1 MSNPPHADAGT
12 AILPDRSIHRRLA
25 ARLTLVALA
34 ISTVL
39 AGIIIYRQG
48 DVVRMAARNDAQTRA
63 ALISASLASHPDQ
76 PPAELQELL
85 ASALPDTG
93 TDTGH
98 FIFLRVIDARGRVVA
113 QALHDHAGSLEAFT
127 RAAGAPDR
135 ALRSPANQAVMEWK
149 IVGDRPYLEVG
160 LPLTGR
166 DGLTALWLQGWFTI
180 SRSENR
186 EAASALAVAVA
197 GACGTVF
204 LTALVLYPVILGLIK
219 QVGRMSD
226 NLLES
231 HIEMLRALGSAIA
244 ERDSDTDL
252 HNFRVTVYSARLAEA
267 VGLDL
272 DGMRSLIKGSL
283 LHDVGKIGVRDRV
296 LLKPGK
302 LDREEFEEMKL
313 HVRHGLDI
321 VGRSRW
327 LADAMPVVEC
337 HHEKMDGTG
346 YPAGLNGE
354 TIPLLARIF
363 AIADVFDALTSQR
376 PYKKAF
382 SYDEAMSIM
391 REGRGTHFDPRLFD
405 ALSEFSRELF
415 DTYAR
420 DESGRAREDAAALID
435 RYFGT
440 TLGN

>member
-1 MSNPPHADAGT
+1 
-12 AILPDRSIHRRLA
+12 
-25 ARLTLVALA
+25 
-34 ISTVL
+34 
-39 AGIIIYRQG
+39 
-48 DVVRMAARNDAQTRA
+48 
-63 ALISASLASHPDQ
+63 
-76 PPAELQELL
+76 
-85 ASALPDTG
+85 
-93 TDTGH
+93 
-98 FIFLRVIDARGRVVA
+98 
-113 QALHDHAGSLEAFT
+113 
-127 RAAGAPDR
+127 
-135 ALRSPANQAVMEWK
+135 
-149 IVGDRPYLEVG
+149 
-160 LPLTGR
+160 
-166 DGLTALWLQGWFTI
+166 
-180 SRSENR
+180 
-186 EAASALAVAVA
+186 
-197 GACGTVF
+197 
-204 LTALVLYPVILGLIK
+204 
-219 QVGRMSD
+219 
-226 NLLES
+226 
-231 HIEMLRALGSAIA
+231 
-244 ERDSDTDL
+244 
-252 HNFRVTVYSARLAEA
+252 
-267 VGLDL
+267 
-272 DGMRSLIKGSL
+272 MRSLIKGSL